1 MLDDYASPPG
11 NVEGRTLSLLNSLAN
26 QTDVLWIY
34 DADATETSPSEEIL
48 GAWLGNRPPAHI
60 QDIDGGRLLLFI
72 LK

>member
-1 MLDDYASPPG
+1 MLDDYAGPPDS
-11 NVEGRTLSLLNSLAN
+11 VEARTLNLLDGIAN

-48 GAWLGNRPPAHI
+48 DAWLGNRPPAHI